1 MSLRHLSPVDRL
13 LLQVDQAMRTVF
25 GAPIT
30 TGRPDP
36 ADAAPEHELDEQA
49 RRESVRLMR
58 VNHCGEICAQAL
70 YQGQALTART
80 PEVREAMQQASAEEN
95 DHLEWCATR
104 VQENGGRTTLL
115 GPLFYLGS
123 LGLGAAA
130 GIAGDR
136 WSLGFLAETEH
147 QVVEHLEGHLQRLPA
162 ADAKSRAVVEQMI
175 SDEAAHATTALQA
188 GGAQLPEPVRRLMGM
203 ASKVMTGTTY
213 WI

>member
-36 ADAAPEHELDEQA
+36 AEAAPEHDSGDQE

-80 PEVREAMQQASAEEN
+80 PEVREAMRQASAEEN
-95 DHLEWCATR
+95 DHLDWCAAR
-104 VQENGGRTTLL
+104 VHENGGRTTLL

-147 QVVEHLEGHLQRLPA
+147 QVVDHLEGHLQRLPA
-162 ADAKSRAVVEQMI
+162 TDAKSRAVVEQMI
-175 SDEAAHATTALQA
+175 ADEAAHATTALQA
-188 GGAQLPEPVRRLMGM
+188 GGAELPAPVRRLMGV